1 MTFSDS
7 AVSFSRQ
14 ILPLGQE
21 TSTKSNHK
29 KFSHLYIL
37 RKKRKKK
44 KKKKKKSEPSYS
56 GIDKIADG
64 WPKSCAQNGKKHIS
78 NDEYSWFEG
87 LLILSLWSYSIRRE
101 GYIYQTWTFI
111 IFFLSEVAPMNL
123 ELVFSNSLIS
133 TTHHCKSP
141 TYCVD
146 NCSTNTPTEPKIVV
160 YIITIELWRCPDRL

>member
-29 KFSHLYIL
+29 KFSHLYIQ
-37 RKKRKKK
+37 RKKK
-44 KKKKKKSEPSYS
+44 GKKKKKSEPSCS

-87 LLILSLWSYSIRRE
+87 SLILSLWSYSIRRE

-111 IFFLSEVAPMNL
+111 IFLSL
-123 ELVFSNSLIS
+123 
-133 TTHHCKSP
+133 
-141 TYCVD
+141 
-146 NCSTNTPTEPKIVV
+146 
-160 YIITIELWRCPDRL
+160 